1 MTVRSRGRPPAG
13 AGEVGSAAFVLVAAL
28 TLAPGP
34 SPAVFPLMTVSMAD
48 GLPAAC
54 CTGAV
59 EAAGAVG
66 ACASGPRV
74 PAVGVLAVGEAPAVG
89 TVGAG
94 PSDSVA
100 RAVWEGAAAA
110 GGVPAPASAVTGVN
124 GAAASGG
131 WASG

>member
-28 TLAPGP
+28 TLAPDV
-34 SPAVFPLMTVSMAD
+34 SPAVFPLMTVSMAG

-54 CTGAV
+54 CTGA
-59 EAAGAVG
+59 AA
-66 ACASGPRV
+66 ACASGPRA

-94 PSDSVA
+94 PSDSGP